1 MNGDVMGRD
10 VSFIHTERCESVALK
25 RHYATTARAFDRARI
40 AGARARIHGVHARDL
55 GGDGVDDGVEV
66 EDVEAPAPL
75 LGVPRCAG
83 SRVRIDGGDV
93 AGDVIR
99 QPRVEIAFSE
109 LVRE

>member
-1 MNGDVMGRD
+1 MNGDALGRD
-10 VSFIHTERCESVALK
+10 VSFIHTKRCESVALM

-55 GGDGVDDGVEV
+55 GGDGVDDGVE
-66 EDVEAPAPL
+66 DVEAPAPL
-75 LGVPRCAG
+75 GNVPRCGG

-99 QPRVEIAFSE
+99 QPRVEITFSE